1 MKEFAFF
8 LLVLFWTLIIFIVM
22 GIVVLINNIGPK
34 VKIKYTEDGGEV
46 YVRKGLFYKW
56 EKFGSYTS
64 PMTAFLN
71 AEELKKNTTFFI
83 NTYKFS
89 IYFCV
94 LTIKS

>member
-71 AEELKKNTTFFI
+71 AEELKKKI
-83 NTYKFS
+83 E
-89 IYFCV
+89 
-94 LTIKS
+94 